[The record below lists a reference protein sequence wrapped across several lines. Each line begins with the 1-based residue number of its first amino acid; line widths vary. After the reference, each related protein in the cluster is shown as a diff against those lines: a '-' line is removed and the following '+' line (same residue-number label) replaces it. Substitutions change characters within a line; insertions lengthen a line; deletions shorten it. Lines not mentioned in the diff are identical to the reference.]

1 MNTILLQ
8 AQGQQGGGMSMIIM
22 LVVLFAIMYF
32 FMIRP
37 QNKKQKEIQKFR
49 NELTVGQEV
58 VTIGGI
64 YGTIKSIDEVANTVT
79 LEVATGVKI
88 IFAKEAINPIAT
100 NSNKK

>member
-1 MNTILLQ
+1 MKTILIQ
-8 AQGQQGGGMSMIIM
+8 AHAPGGGMGMIIM

-58 VTIGGI
+58 VTIGGV

-100 NSNKK
+100 NNKK

>member
-1 MNTILLQ
+1 MNTILLD
-8 AQGQQGGGMSMIIM
+8 AAQQGGGSNYSQIIM
-22 LVVLFAIMYF
+22 MVVLFAVMYF

-49 NELTVGQEV
+49 DALTVGQDV

-64 YGTIKSIDEVANTVT
+64 HGTIKNINAEEGTVT

-88 IFAKEAINPIAT
+88 VFAKEAINPVAT
-100 NSNKK
+100 AGKK

>member
-8 AQGQQGGGMSMIIM
+8 AQGQGGGMGMIIM

-49 NELTVGQEV
+49 NELTIGQEV
-58 VTIGGI
+58 VTIGGV

-100 NSNKK
+100 NNKK

>member
-8 AQGQQGGGMSMIIM
+8 AQGQGGGMGMIIM

-58 VTIGGI
+58 VTIGGV

-79 LEVATGVKI
+79 LEVAPGVKI

-100 NSNKK
+100 NNKK

>member
-8 AQGQQGGGMSMIIM
+8 AQGQGGGMGMIIM

-58 VTIGGI
+58 VTIGGV
-64 YGTIKSIDEVANTVT
+64 YGTIKSIDEVANTIT

-100 NSNKK
+100 NNKK

>member
-8 AQGQQGGGMSMIIM
+8 AQGQGGGMGMIII

-49 NELTVGQEV
+49 NELTIGQEV
-58 VTIGGI
+58 VTIGGV

>member
-8 AQGQQGGGMSMIIM
+8 AQGQGGGMGMIIM

-49 NELTVGQEV
+49 NELIVGQEV
-58 VTIGGI
+58 VTIGGV

-100 NSNKK
+100 NNKK

>member
-8 AQGQQGGGMSMIIM
+8 AQGQGGGMGLIIM

-58 VTIGGI
+58 VTIGGV

-88 IFAKEAINPIAT
+88 VFAKEAINPIAT
-100 NSNKK
+100 NNKK

>member
-8 AQGQQGGGMSMIIM
+8 AQGQGGGMGMIIM

-88 IFAKEAINPIAT
+88 VFAREAINPIAT
-100 NSNKK
+100 NNKK

>member
-8 AQGQQGGGMSMIIM
+8 AQGQGGGMGMIIM
-22 LVVLFAIMYF
+22 LIVLFAIMYF

-58 VTIGGI
+58 VTIGGV

-100 NSNKK
+100 NNKK

>member
-1 MNTILLQ
+1 MNTILLE

-58 VTIGGI
+58 VTIGGV

-88 IFAKEAINPIAT
+88 VFAKEAINPIAT
-100 NSNKK
+100 NNKK

>member
-1 MNTILLQ
+1 MNTILLE
-8 AQGQQGGGMSMIIM
+8 AAQQGGGMLTIGMM
-22 LVVLFAIMYF
+22 VLLFAIMYF

-49 NELTVGQEV
+49 DALTVGQDV

-64 YGTIKSIDEVANTVT
+64 HGTIKNINTEEGTVT

-88 IFAKEAINPIAT
+88 VFAKEAINPVAT
-100 NSNKK
+100 AGKK

>member
-8 AQGQQGGGMSMIIM
+8 AQGQGGGMGMIIM

-58 VTIGGI
+58 VTIGGV

-100 NSNKK
+100 NNKK

>member
-8 AQGQQGGGMSMIIM
+8 AQGQGGGMGMIIM

-100 NSNKK
+100 NNKE

>member
-8 AQGQQGGGMSMIIM
+8 AQGQGGGMGMIIM

-58 VTIGGI
+58 VTIGGV

-88 IFAKEAINPIAT
+88 IFAKEAINPIAI
-100 NSNKK
+100 NNNKK

>member
-8 AQGQQGGGMSMIIM
+8 AQGQGGGMGMIIM

-58 VTIGGI
+58 VTIGGV

-88 IFAKEAINPIAT
+88 VFAKEAINPVAT
-100 NSNKK
+100 AGKK

>member
-8 AQGQQGGGMSMIIM
+8 AQGQGGGMGMIIM

-58 VTIGGI
+58 VTIGGV

-88 IFAKEAINPIAT
+88 IYAKEAINPIAT
-100 NSNKK
+100 NNKK

>member
-8 AQGQQGGGMSMIIM
+8 AQGQGGGMGMIIM

-32 FMIRP
+32 FIIRP

-58 VTIGGI
+58 VTIGGV

-100 NSNKK
+100 NNKK

>member
-1 MNTILLQ
+1 MTTILLQ

-58 VTIGGI
+58 ITIGGV

>member
-8 AQGQQGGGMSMIIM
+8 AAQGQQGGGGMGMIIM

-49 NELTVGQEV
+49 DSLTVGQEV
-58 VTIGGI
+58 ITIGGI
-64 YGTIKSIDEVANTVT
+64 HGTIRHIDEDAKTIT
-79 LEVATGVKI
+79 LEVATGVKMV
-88 IFAKEAINPIAT
+88 FSKEAINPIAT
-100 NSNKK
+100 GKK

>member
-8 AQGQQGGGMSMIIM
+8 AQGQGGGMGMIIM

-49 NELTVGQEV
+49 NELTIGQEV
-58 VTIGGI
+58 VTIGGV

-100 NSNKK
+100 NNNKK

>member
-8 AQGQQGGGMSMIIM
+8 AQGQGGGMGMIIM

-58 VTIGGI
+58 VTIGGV

-100 NSNKK
+100 KNK

>member
-8 AQGQQGGGMSMIIM
+8 AQGQGGGMGMIIM

-37 QNKKQKEIQKFR
+37 QNKKQKDIQKFR

-58 VTIGGI
+58 VTIGGV

>member
-8 AQGQQGGGMSMIIM
+8 AQGQQGGGMSMIVM

-49 NELTVGQEV
+49 NELSVGQEV
-58 VTIGGI
+58 ITIGGV

-79 LEVATGVKI
+79 LEVATGVKMV
-88 IFAKEAINPIAT
+88 FAKEAINPIAT
-100 NSNKK
+100 NNKK

>member
-8 AQGQQGGGMSMIIM
+8 AQGQVGGMGMIIM
-22 LVVLFAIMYF
+22 LVVLCAIMYF

-58 VTIGGI
+58 VTIGGV

-100 NSNKK
+100 NNKK

>member
-8 AQGQQGGGMSMIIM
+8 AQGQGGGMGMIIV

-58 VTIGGI
+58 VTIGGV

-100 NSNKK
+100 NNKK

>member
-1 MNTILLQ
+1 MNTILLE
-8 AQGQQGGGMSMIIM
+8 AAQQGGGMLTIGVMV
-22 LVVLFAIMYF
+22 LLFAIMYF

-49 NELTVGQEV
+49 DALTVGQDV

-64 YGTIKSIDEVANTVT
+64 HGTIKNINAEEGTVT

-88 IFAKEAINPIAT
+88 VFAKEAINPVAT
-100 NSNKK
+100 AGKK

>member
-58 VTIGGI
+58 ITIGGV

-88 IFAKEAINPIAT
+88 VFAREAINPIAT
-100 NSNKK
+100 NNKK

>member
-8 AQGQQGGGMSMIIM
+8 AQGQGGGMGMIIM

-58 VTIGGI
+58 VTIGGV
-64 YGTIKSIDEVANTVT
+64 YGIIKSIDEVANTVT

-100 NSNKK
+100 NNKK

>member
-8 AQGQQGGGMSMIIM
+8 AQGQGGGMGMIIM

-58 VTIGGI
+58 VTFGGV

-100 NSNKK
+100 NNKK

>member
-8 AQGQQGGGMSMIIM
+8 AQGQGGGMGMIII

-58 VTIGGI
+58 VTIGGV

>member
-8 AQGQQGGGMSMIIM
+8 AQGQGGGMGMIIM

-58 VTIGGI
+58 VTIGGV
-64 YGTIKSIDEVANTVT
+64 YGTIKSIDEAANTVT

-100 NSNKK
+100 KNK

>member
-8 AQGQQGGGMSMIIM
+8 AQGQGGGMGMIII

-58 VTIGGI
+58 VTIGGV

-100 NSNKK
+100 NNKK

>member
-1 MNTILLQ
+1 MNTILLEAQ
-8 AQGQQGGGMSMIIM
+8 AQQGGGMSMIIM

-49 NELTVGQEV
+49 NELFVGQEV
-58 VTIGGI
+58 ITIGGV

-79 LEVATGVKI
+79 LEVATGVKMV
-88 IFAKEAINPIAT
+88 FAKEAINPIAT
-100 NSNKK
+100 NNKK

>member
-8 AQGQQGGGMSMIIM
+8 AQGQGGGMGMIIM

-58 VTIGGI
+58 VTIGGG

-88 IFAKEAINPIAT
+88 TFAKEAINPIAT
-100 NSNKK
+100 NNKK